1 MSAISDK
8 LKNIIT
14 EVLNAPRDDIDAKI
28 DIIVKNTR
36 LGKNEGDK
44 VKKILDRIEETE
56 TKIEQVKQT
65 IKTVNSVL
73 QSLDAARKAA
83 EATEK
88 ASTIGASLNPAAA
101 AIAVAQKYV
110 VETVK
115 KEIKEAKDA
124 LNVVPKSIENF
135 KSWIAESKI
144 KLKKAQK
151 EYKRK
156 KALKEQRKRKLNS

>member
-1 MSAISDK
+1 MSAVSDK
-8 LKNIIT
+8 LKNIINS
-14 EVLNAPRDDIDAKI
+14 VLNAPKDDIEEKI

-36 LGKNEGDK
+36 LGKDEGDK
-44 VKKILDRIEETE
+44 VKRILDKIEETE
-56 TKIEQVKQT
+56 GRIEQVKST

-73 QSLDAARKAA
+73 KSLDAARKAA

-101 AIAVAQKYV
+101 AVAVAQKYV
-110 VETVK
+110 VENVR

-135 KSWIAESKI
+135 KSWIEESKQ
-144 KLKKAQK
+144 KLKRAQN
-151 EYKRK
+151 EYRK
-156 KALKEQRKRKLNS
+156 KRALKEQRKRKLNS